1 MGSRS
6 ADVSTRDTA
15 TPLAA
20 CTRPCLVPLGLVLAV
35 GGGVTQH
42 SSQQQVESLLV
53 RQAQGRPRAFTGP
66 NPLACSAVATP
77 RPLVGARNY
86 PHVTAHSQLPHA
98 TSHTWSSTTAPD
110 AMQEA
115 DCGAVHAA
123 RERGARDVRRGR
135 SAGLFAGLLL
145 VLDLRTQTSGSFGYG
160 CAVWPVDVRQWRV
173 QRVRCTVRCTSG
185 LPHADKKAGGVQW
198 ARGAARCGA
207 ARCPPCSRCRRPPLY
222 SAFARPAVVLA
233 YAKHARP

>member
-1 MGSRS
+1 MGSRC

-35 GGGVTQH
+35 GGWVTQH

-115 DCGAVHAA
+115 ST
-123 RERGARDVRRGR
+123 R
-135 SAGLFAGLLL
+135 STRKEGSRCTE
-145 VLDLRTQTSGSFGYG
+145 RTQRRALCRPPPFSRSSHS
-160 CAVWPVDVRQWRV
+160 DVGL
-173 QRVRCTVRCTSG
+173 VRLWLC
-185 LPHADKKAGGVQW
+185 GVQW